1 MMQSFKTF
9 SAFKKILNSPSKSFS
24 IIPNKALLN
33 SIQKSGR
40 IRRILMTG
48 GNGQL
53 GTEILPY
60 LNQLY
65 GANNILVTDVVEKE
79 NSDCKHYENLDVL
92 DRNKVESAI
101 KLFKPDYIIHFA
113 AKLSASGEMD
123 PKSCLKVNIDGF
135 KNVIDVA
142 CEKKVAMFMPS
153 TIGAFG
159 ASTPRH
165 NAPNTTIMRPST
177 IYGCTKVF
185 SELLGTYY
193 KHKYGMDFKSIRY
206 SQTIS
211 RTKAFG
217 GSGDYSIEIFYGALK
232 LRAYTCYLK
241 ADTRM
246 SFLYI
251 NDLIEGTLKMM
262 EADSKK
268 LSECVYNIQ
277 SCSFTVQ
284 ELADEI
290 KKHIPEFRIDYQIDF
305 RQKIVDT
312 WPESL
317 DDSLAKK
324 DWNYCPKFNIEELT
338 KEMLSLVGNQVKSH
352 AVEDSLEG
360 PIN

>member
-1 MMQSFKTF
+1 MQTFKILL
-9 SAFKKILNSPSKSFS
+9 AFKKLNKSLSKSFS
-24 IIPNKALLN
+24 IIPNNALLN
-33 SIQKSGR
+33 SIKKSGR
-40 IRRILMTG
+40 IKRILMTG

-65 GANNILVTDVVEKE
+65 GANNILVTDISEKK
-79 NSDCKHYENLDVL
+79 NADCKHYEHLDVL
-92 DRNKVESAI
+92 DRNKVESTI

-113 AKLSASGEMD
+113 AKLSASGELD

-142 CEKKVAMFMPS
+142 CEKKVGMFLPS

-159 ASTPRH
+159 SSTPKH

-177 IYGCTKVF
+177 VYGCSKVF
-185 SELLGTYY
+185 NELLGTYY
-193 KHKYGMDFKSIRY
+193 KHKYGMDFRSLRY

-211 RTKAFG
+211 CTKAFG

-232 LRAYTCYLK
+232 KRSYTCYLK
-241 ADTRM
+241 AETKM

-262 EADSKK
+262 ETDSEK

-277 SCSFTVQ
+277 SCSFTVK

-317 DDSLAKK
+317 DDSLAKQ
-324 DWNYCPKFNIEELT
+324 DWNYSPKFNIEELT
-338 KEMLSLVGNQVKSH
+338 KEMINLVGKKIK
-352 AVEDSLEG
+352 AVEGD
-360 PIN
+360 I